1 MGKEKKVMTQIEV
14 LESFV
19 DEICDN
25 LDTGNITVSSNDY
38 YEVLGML
45 RICYILDI
53 ISENERDEF
62 CGRLFQSWYN
72 RYRIK
77 YRKKPQ

>member
-1 MGKEKKVMTQIEV
+1 MTQIEI
-14 LESFV
+14 LESYV

-38 YEVLGML
+38 YEVQGML

-53 ISENERDEF
+53 ISENERDKFRE
-62 CGRLFQSWYN
+62 RLFNSWYN
-72 RYRIK
+72 RYGI
-77 YRKKPQ
+77 